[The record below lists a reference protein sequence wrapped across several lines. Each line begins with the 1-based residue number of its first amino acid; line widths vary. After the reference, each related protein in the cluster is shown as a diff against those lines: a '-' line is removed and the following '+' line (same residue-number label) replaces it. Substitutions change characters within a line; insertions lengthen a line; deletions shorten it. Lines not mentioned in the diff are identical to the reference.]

1 MHACETILAL
11 SGTSNGRVSVEG
23 FRDLEKRTGQKH
35 DGAAY
40 VSSKDVETAK
50 ELLAHLNMEQMPD
63 FLDYALAEA
72 GKTRF
77 DLQTLGGVKQ
87 YLNGYLQ
94 IRQQRAAAKV
104 TAAAR
109 QAEERQTR
117 LRMDYDQ
124 YRRTAVEDLFQRLP
138 ADEQAAIEALA
149 RSKSHSDGRDAG
161 YMAKTLVRLE
171 KVRLTAERHAGRI
184 SDFEHWSAS
193 HAA

>member
-1 MHACETILAL
+1 M
-11 SGTSNGRVSVEG
+11 
-23 FRDLEKRTGQKH
+23 
-35 DGAAY
+35 
-40 VSSKDVETAK
+40 SSKDVETAK

-77 DLQTLGGVKQ
+77 ELQTLGGVKQ

-94 IRQQRAAAKV
+94 IRQQRTTAKA

-109 QAEERQTR
+109 QAEERQLR

-124 YRRTAVEDLFQRLP
+124 YRRTAAADLFQRLP

-149 RSKSHSDGRDAG
+149 RSKSNSDSGATD
-161 YMAKTLVRLE
+161 YMSETLARMEKLRLI
-171 KVRLTAERHAGRI
+171 AERHAGSI
-184 SDFEHWSAS
+184 SSFEKWSAS
-193 HAA
+193 HGA